1 MANKNNPYLS
11 GSLGSFIKTTI
22 NQVTPWNTGD
32 EQATLRAQAAEN
44 AAQAAEDARK
54 TMQLEADLELKKQ
67 AAGLID
73 SNQLAA
79 LGLGANTK
87 TYIILGVVLVL
98 VVGIAVYFKFR
109 RK

>member
-32 EQATLRAQAAEN
+32 EQATLRAQAAE
-44 AAQAAEDARK
+44 DARK
-54 TMQLEADLELKKQ
+54 NMQLEADLELKKQ